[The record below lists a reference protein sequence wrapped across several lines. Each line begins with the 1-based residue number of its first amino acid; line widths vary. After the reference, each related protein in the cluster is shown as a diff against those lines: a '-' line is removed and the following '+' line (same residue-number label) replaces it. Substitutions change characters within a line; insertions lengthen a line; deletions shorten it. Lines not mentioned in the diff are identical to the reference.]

1 MNFDGEHVQTQVLS
15 EGSAGATQQR
25 APVRAEPRV
34 RPASKTQVSSTG
46 KSRGPSLTEAARS
59 CTWEAISVRWGVSP
73 FILYSIAKTES
84 SLNPRAVNKANA
96 NGSEDVGMM
105 QINSFWFPKLASY
118 GISRNDLFDPCVSL
132 EVAGWILSQN
142 MDRHG
147 NTWKAIGAYNAV
159 TPSKQLKYAERVF
172 QNLPDHVRTAR

>member
-1 MNFDGEHVQTQVLS
+1 M
-15 EGSAGATQQR
+15 
-25 APVRAEPRV
+25 
-34 RPASKTQVSSTG
+34 
-46 KSRGPSLTEAARS
+46 
-59 CTWEAISVRWGVSP
+59 RWGVSP

-84 SLNPRAVNKANA
+84 SLNPKAINKANK

-105 QINSFWFPKLASY
+105 QINSFWYPTLAKY
-118 GISRNDLFDPCVSL
+118 GISRQHLFNPCVSL

-159 TPSKQLKYAERVF
+159 TPSKQQKYASKVF
-172 QNLPDHVRTAR
+172 QNLPEHVRAKH

>member
-1 MNFDGEHVQTQVLS
+1 MTKTLDAPEAALRLAGVEQAFGRRKRRGQVL
-15 EGSAGATQQR
+15 GG
-25 APVRAEPRV
+25 
-34 RPASKTQVSSTG
+34 
-46 KSRGPSLTEAARS
+46 
-59 CTWEAISVRWGVSP
+59 
-73 FILYSIAKTES
+73 
-84 SLNPRAVNKANA
+84 
-96 NGSEDVGMM
+96 
-105 QINSFWFPKLASY
+105 
-118 GISRNDLFDPCVSL
+118 VSL